1 VTPDTKT
8 TISGLIAGVAAA
20 AGIGA
25 HAANVG
31 TVFPLACGMLAAA
44 AVAFL
49 GYFSNKPGSA
59 S

>member
-1 VTPDTKT
+1 MSNDTKT
-8 TISGLIAGVAAA
+8 TIAGAIAGLSAATA
-20 AGIGA
+20 LGA

-31 TVFPLACGMLAAA
+31 TIFPLACGMISAF

-49 GYFSNKPGSA
+49 GYFSNKAA